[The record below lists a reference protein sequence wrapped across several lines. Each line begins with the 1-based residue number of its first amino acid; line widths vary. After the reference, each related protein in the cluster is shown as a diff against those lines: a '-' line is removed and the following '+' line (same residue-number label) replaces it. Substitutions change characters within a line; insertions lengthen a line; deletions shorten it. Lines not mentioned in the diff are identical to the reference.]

1 MEVSKLINS
10 VVFDL
15 DGTLAEFNLEVKTV
29 RAEVRQFL
37 IKQGLPPSIFFT
49 NESIFRMLEKTRVLL
64 KNSGRTEDEY
74 KIIHEDVLSITRK
87 YELKAAKTTSILP
100 GVLETIK
107 ELKEKNFKLAVFTIN
122 GKDSANRILNRLN
135 LMRFF
140 DVVISREEVSS
151 VKPDPIHLDAAL
163 KALGIDPHQAV
174 VVGDSIVDMK
184 SAKALNVKAVGIA
197 SNDKLVRELKL
208 AGATHVIRSIT
219 ELTSLIPKM

>member
-1 MEVSKLINS
+1 MEVSKFINS

-15 DGTLAEFNLEVKTV
+15 DGTLVEFNLEVKTV

-37 IKQGLPPSIFFT
+37 IKQGIPPSILPP
-49 NESIFRMLEKTRVLL
+49 NESIFRMLEKTEVFM
-64 KNSGRTEDEY
+64 KNSSKTENEY
-74 KIIHEDVLSITRK
+74 RIIREEVLSITRK

-122 GKDSANRILNRLN
+122 GEDSANYILNRLN
-135 LMRFF
+135 LKRFF
-140 DVVISREEVSS
+140 DAVISRENVST
-151 VKPDPIHLDAAL
+151 VKPNPIHLEATL
-163 KALGIDPHQAV
+163 KALDVDSHQVV

-197 SNDKLVRELKL
+197 SNDKLARELKL
-208 AGATHVIRSIT
+208 AGATQVIRSIT
-219 ELTSLIPKM
+219 ELISLIPKL